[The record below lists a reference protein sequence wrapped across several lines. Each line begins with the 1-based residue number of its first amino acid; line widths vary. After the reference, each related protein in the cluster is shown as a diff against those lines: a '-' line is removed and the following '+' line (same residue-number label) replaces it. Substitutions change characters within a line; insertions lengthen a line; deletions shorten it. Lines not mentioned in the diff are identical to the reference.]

1 MYLSKL
7 KLIGFKSFAQK
18 TSLQFNEGISCIIGP
33 NGSGKSN
40 IVDAI
45 RWVLGEQRTTT
56 LRSDKMENVIFN
68 GSKDRKPMGMAEVSL
83 TLENNKGILKTDF
96 NEVVISRRLYR
107 SGESQYLINNTPV
120 RLKDVLDLFMDTG
133 LGPNSYSVIELKMV
147 ESILS
152 ENKQERR
159 QLFEEAAGVIK
170 YKIRRK
176 SALRKLEATRMDLN
190 RVNDIIS
197 EVQKTVNSLSRQV
210 GKARRYLNYTEELK
224 KLEIDLARFRY
235 HHLLD
240 EIRPLTRQL
249 QEASKVKEE
258 AHHQITMDEALLE
271 DYKRERL
278 ETEKQLQEINRQLH
292 ELDVKV
298 SQINQEQAVAETR
311 SEELVKTRA
320 RYTAEIEDFHKK
332 IQLLQENMTLYEQ
345 ELNELLANKEDV
357 DAKYAEI
364 EADRKAE
371 LEKLQ
376 KEKQE
381 IERLNSTFRQKFQ
394 EVSQS
399 KDRLKQHE
407 LQIQFKHEQ
416 LQNVREQ
423 INEHQTL
430 LKSLE
435 TRKSALEE
443 EKQQVSSRRNKVK
456 SELDQVQEK
465 EQALKTK
472 IEELTQKKR
481 ELLAQL
487 EQYKSRK
494 QFFEQIIA
502 NYEGH
507 SLSTQFVMSQRDK
520 IPGLIGPLSDVFT
533 VREPYART
541 VESLLENTLDYIL
554 VDSVKCAREIIRL
567 VKKENKGRITL
578 LPLDKI
584 QQINYQKPQISDTS
598 LTFLTEFIQSP
609 PEYQKLLDLLLG
621 DIAVAESL
629 DAALR
634 IAEQYPALRII
645 TPEGEIINFN
655 REISAGAKKDAQSS
669 ILGRKQRLK
678 KYGALI
684 EETEK
689 SITALEK
696 ELKRAQD
703 NAQVLTEQKSKLNTD
718 LNLHYERA
726 VELDKEESQL
736 DYEFQ
741 KNKSELQQK
750 EQKIAQL
757 EKELQQEQDGL
768 QNLQQKLTNE
778 QQALNELEKETIRR
792 TSEYEQNSDLLNDL
806 LNEVQQARINVTNL
820 QNKIDNRERDLN
832 RTRLEI
838 QDLEKRIQHHEN
850 EIEQIDQTIVKIE
863 KETKERR
870 TTQKKL
876 WEERDLL
883 EDSKNAIEQRYQ
895 EVQTKIIEVEEETRK
910 YRRQHDS
917 TLEKTRALELKIN
930 EHRYKAETLREQ
942 MLKEYSEDIE
952 IGFPYDGLDEKESE
966 ERIEVLKQR
975 IKNLGP
981 VNPLAVTEYEKEKER
996 LDFLTKQRDD
1006 LLNAEKSL
1014 FETIDKINKTARTQ
1028 FLETFNAIKE
1038 NFEQVFKSFFERGEG
1053 TLKLEENS
1061 DPLEADI
1068 EIEVRT
1074 KARMLQT
1081 LSLLSGGEKTLTA
1094 ISLLFAIYLV
1104 KPSPFCILDEVDAP
1118 LDDINIGRFTQALRD
1133 FSKNTQFIVVTH
1145 NKRTMEAANT
1155 MYGVTMEEE
1164 GISKL
1169 VSVKFS

>member
-18 TSLQFNEGISCIIGP
+18 TSLEFNEGISCIIGP

-68 GSKDRKPMGMAEVSL
+68 GSKDRKPMGMAEVAL

-96 NEVVISRRLYR
+96 SEVVVSRRLYR

-176 SALRKLEATRMDLN
+176 SALRKLEATRTDLN

-249 QEASKVKEE
+249 HEESKVKEE

-271 DYKRERL
+271 DYKRERV
-278 ETEKQLQEINRQLH
+278 EIEKQLQEINRLLH
-292 ELDVKV
+292 ELDSKV
-298 SQINQEQAVAETR
+298 SQINQQQAVAQTR
-311 SEELVKTRA
+311 SEELVKTRS

-332 IQLLQENMTLYEQ
+332 IQLLKENMERYQQ
-345 ELNELLANKEDV
+345 ELDELLSQKEDV
-357 DAKYAEI
+357 DAKFREI

-381 IERLNSTFRQKFQ
+381 IEGLNQSFRQKLAQ
-394 EVSQS
+394 VSQI
-399 KDRLKQHE
+399 KDQLKQHE
-407 LQIQFKHEQ
+407 LQIRFKNEQ
-416 LQNVREQ
+416 LQTIQQQIGEQKNVL
-423 INEHQTL
+423 T
-430 LKSLE
+430 SLE
-435 TRKSALEE
+435 TQKKQLAS
-443 EKQQVSSRRNKVK
+443 EKQKINLQREEAKK
-456 SELDQVQEK
+456 HLEDLQQK
-465 EQALKTK
+465 ETQANVRITGLN
-472 IEELTQKKR
+472 ERKR
-481 ELLAQL
+481 ELLSQL
-487 EQYKSRK
+487 EQYKSRR

-507 SLSTQFVMSQRDK
+507 SLSTQFVMSQRDQIK
-520 IPGLIGPLSDVFT
+520 GLIGPLSDVFT
-533 VREPYART
+533 VQEPYART
-541 VESLLENTLDYIL
+541 VELLLENTLDFIL
-554 VDSVKCAREIIRL
+554 VETVQTARAVIDLI
-567 VKKENKGRITL
+567 KKENKGRITL

-584 QQINYQKPQISDTS
+584 DRIDFQRPRIEGAQGA
-598 LTFLTEFIQSP
+598 FLIDFIRTDSR
-609 PEYQKLLDLLLG
+609 YQKLLELLLG
-621 DIAVAESL
+621 DILVADTFDQALSL
-629 DAALR
+629 AEKYPHLR
-634 IAEQYPALRII
+634 VI
-645 TPEGEIINFN
+645 TKGGEIINFD
-655 REISAGAKKDAQSS
+655 REISAGAQKDQQTS
-669 ILGRKQRLK
+669 ILGRKERLK
-678 KYGALI
+678 KYVSLI
-684 EETEK
+684 RETEK
-689 SITALEK
+689 DLAELDRQIKQKTGELEK
-696 ELKRAQD
+696 LIR
-703 NAQVLTEQKSKLNTD
+703 QKTQLNND
-718 LNLHYERA
+718 LNALYERS
-726 VELDKEESQL
+726 VELDKEENQVN
-736 DYEFQ
+736 YEFQ
-741 KNKSELQQK
+741 KNKSALQQN

-757 EKELQQEQDGL
+757 RKEVATLE
-768 QNLQQKLTNE
+768 
-778 QQALNELEKETIRR
+778 QALKSFNDKLKSEQESLNQLERETIRR
-792 TSEYEQNSDLLNDL
+792 TSEYERNSDLLNDL

-820 QNKIDNRERDLN
+820 QNQIDNRQRDLD
-832 RTRLEI
+832 RTKRELAELES
-838 QDLEKRIQHHEN
+838 RIRHHEQ
-850 EIEQIDQTIVKIE
+850 EIEQIDRTIVQLE
-863 KETKERR
+863 QETKQRR
-870 TTQKKL
+870 ATQKEL
-876 WEERDLL
+876 WEKRDSL
-883 EDSKNAIEQRYQ
+883 EDQKNEIERKFQ
-895 EVQTKIIEVEEETRK
+895 ESQTKIIELEEETRK

-917 TLEKTRALELKIN
+917 TLEKTRQLELKIN
-930 EHRYKAETLREQ
+930 EHRYKAEALREQ
-942 MLKEYSEDIE
+942 ILDEYQEDIE
-952 IGFPYDGLDEKESE
+952 IGLPYDGLDEKETE
-966 ERIEVLKQR
+966 ERIDVLKQR
-975 IKNLGP
+975 IKNLGM
-981 VNPLAVTEYEKEKER
+981 VNPLAVTEYDKEKER

-1006 LLNAEKSL
+1006 LLNAEQSL
-1014 FETIDKINKTARTQ
+1014 METIRKINKTARKQ
-1028 FLETFNAIKE
+1028 FMETFTAIKE
-1038 NFEQVFKSFFERGEG
+1038 NFEKVFKSFFENGEG
-1053 TLKLEENS
+1053 TLKLEENA

-1074 KARMLQT
+1074 KSRSIQT

-1118 LDDINIGRFTQALRD
+1118 LDDVNIGRFTEALKD
-1133 FSKNTQFIVVTH
+1133 FSQNTQFIVVTH

-1164 GISKL
+1164 GVSKL